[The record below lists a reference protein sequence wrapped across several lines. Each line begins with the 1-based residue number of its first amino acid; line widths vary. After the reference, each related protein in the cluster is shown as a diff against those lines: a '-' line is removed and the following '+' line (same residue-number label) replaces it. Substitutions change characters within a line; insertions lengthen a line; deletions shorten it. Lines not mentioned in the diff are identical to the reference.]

1 MSKINILPQN
11 LVNKIA
17 AGEVVERPASVVKE
31 LMENSLDAGAM
42 RIDVTIEDGGK
53 KLIQIQDDGIGMS
66 SDDLAKCV
74 MPHATSKLSSEEDL
88 FNISTMGFRGE
99 AVASIGSISQ
109 MEIISR
115 PETEIEASKI
125 TDFGGD
131 INGPVPAPGP
141 QGTAFSIRNLFF
153 NTPARRKFLKTA
165 NTEMNHISEQFTR
178 IALANE
184 AVHFTLT
191 HNGRKLKDLPG
202 GQGLRERIAA
212 LFSNDLAADLIPIA
226 RNDRGVSIS
235 GLIGRPQQARSG
247 SQWQY
252 VFVNGRFVR
261 DKFVSHAIREGY
273 RSLME
278 VNRQPVVFLFINV
291 APDQIDVNV
300 HPTKIEV
307 RFADSNSV
315 HSQVLAA
322 IRDKL
327 LGGGMTVDVKAESIS
342 KSSEPQSP
350 AIENIDRQT
359 SDINAASDTVENPR
373 VVETRKAL
381 LDFFKNTPTQS
392 QPQQQMNFTAA
403 HPSINSKT
411 ENPTLRQAEKP
422 FIANN
427 RQYESVSNINSDI
440 SNPSVNPQNTD
451 LITDEPGF
459 NLPVLQVHNSFIIEQ
474 DNQGVTIID
483 QHALHERIIYEQ
495 LNERFLSG
503 NMPAQRLLIPETVDV
518 TSDQLAVIESNQETL
533 KELGIELEQFGPNT
547 VAINSFPQLLD
558 RANPSEIVIE
568 MLDKLSENSGKLSR
582 EELLHSILD
591 MMACKA
597 AVKAGDPLS
606 EDEIRELLAQRPI
619 VNRSGNCPHGRPT
632 TITITLNEL
641 RKMFK
646 RT

>member
-42 RIDVTIEDGGK
+42 RIDVNIEDGGK
-53 KLIQIQDDGIGMS
+53 KLIQIQDDGIGMDS
-66 SDDLAKCV
+66 EDLARCV

-109 MEIISR
+109 MEIVSR
-115 PETEIEASKI
+115 TESAIEAAKV
-125 TDFGGD
+125 TDYGGD
-131 INGPVPAPGP
+131 ISGPVPAPGP
-141 QGTAFSIRNLFF
+141 QGTTFYIRNLFF

-165 NTEMNHISEQFTR
+165 NTEMNHINEQFTR

-184 AVHFTLT
+184 TVHFTLT

-202 GQGLRERIAA
+202 GQGLRERIGT
-212 LFSNDLAADLIPIA
+212 LFSNDLASDLIPIA
-226 RNDRGVSIS
+226 RNDRGITIS

-261 DKFVSHAIREGY
+261 DKFVSHAVREGY

-278 VNRQPVVFLFINV
+278 VNRQPVVILFINV

-315 HSQVLAA
+315 HSQVLAS

-342 KSSEPQSP
+342 KQQNEEQAAPSTSGLEKQSEANVS
-350 AIENIDRQT
+350 ENTR
-359 SDINAASDTVENPR
+359 VE
-373 VVETRKAL
+373 ETRKAL
-381 LDFFKNTPTQS
+381 LDFFKNKPSQA
-392 QPQQQMNFTAA
+392 QPQQQMNFTASQPA
-403 HPSINSKT
+403 TNTAISSSNHSTITPANLPSQYETISDTNS
-411 ENPTLRQAEKP
+411 LRQRSSGSDSYSSASE
-422 FIANN
+422 AD
-427 RQYESVSNINSDI
+427 NS
-440 SNPSVNPQNTD
+440 
-451 LITDEPGF
+451 GF
-459 NLPVLQVHNSFIIEQ
+459 NLPILQVHNSFIIEQ
-474 DNQGVTIID
+474 DDNGVTIID
-483 QHALHERIIYEQ
+483 QHALHERVIYEQ
-495 LNERFLSG
+495 LQERFLSG
-503 NMPAQRLLIPETVDV
+503 NMPSQRLLIPETVDV
-518 TSDQLAVIESNQETL
+518 TSGQLAVIESNEETL

-558 RANPSEIVIE
+558 RANPSEIVVE

-597 AVKAGDPLS
+597 AVKAGDPLT
-606 EDEIRELLAQRPI
+606 EDEMRELLAKRPI